1 MRIHWWQSI
10 RWRLALG
17 SMLVVMLAIVLL
29 AFSVISAIVHYYSI
43 DQNNRLASFASDSAQ
58 RIGESYSQSFSLA
71 GASARSFSNVLEHS
85 YQGEQYL
92 LVVLNHRNQPVY
104 PHFGLRQ
111 NTFAAF
117 VVALADPTLHQGD
130 FVGLRSAI
138 ISSQQGVISTGQLG
152 SGRPLWLPRPFVV
165 QPIFAG
171 GHDNGPVVGVLAV
184 TPLSAAQNSVPPF
197 IAAVGSSVLVAS
209 ASLVVLAALAAI
221 LFSRTI
227 TRPLANLTKTARV
240 LASGNYNVRVT
251 TSAHGELGELANTFN
266 EMAAKLANDVNELHQ
281 QELWRH
287 ELIMNITHDLAT
299 PLTAIAGL
307 GESLVDGVN
316 QSREDYEATGR
327 IIVRETL
334 RLRRLV
340 KDLHLMAKVEDG
352 GMRAL
357 QPQWKSVRLAALVDE
372 VLAVLAPEF
381 ERTNVEPMNSIAYNL
396 PPIKADPDMLMRVFS
411 NLCDNALR
419 HTPAGG
425 TVTIDAIQRENQLV
439 VSVTDSGEGMPTG
452 ALPRVF
458 DRFYRVDFSRQAVTG
473 GSGLG
478 LAIVRAIVEA
488 HGGTIWAEKAP
499 SSGAR
504 LVFTLPLA
512 SVEPAS
518 MSSAIT
524 MPIY

>member
-1 MRIHWWQSI
+1 MRTRWWQSI

-17 SMLVVMLAIVLL
+17 SMLVVMLATILL
-29 AFSVISAIVHYYSI
+29 ALSVILAIVHYYSI
-43 DQNNRLASFASDSAQ
+43 DQNNRLANFAADSAQ
-58 RIGESYSQSFSLA
+58 RIGENYAQSFGLA
-71 GASARSFSNVLEHS
+71 RASASTFPNALEHN

-104 PHFGLRQ
+104 PRFGSAQ
-111 NTFAAF
+111 NTLTAFA
-117 VVALADPTLHQGD
+117 VALADPTLQRGD

-138 ISSQQGVISTGQLG
+138 VASQQGVASTGELG
-152 SGRPLWLPRPFVV
+152 SKSPLWLPRPFVV

-171 GHDNGPVVGVLAV
+171 GQSNGLVVGVLVV
-184 TPLSAAQNSVPPF
+184 TPLSAAQNTVPPF
-197 IAAVGSSVLVAS
+197 IAAVGLSVLAVS
-209 ASLVVLAALAAI
+209 AIVVVLAALAAI

-227 TRPLANLTKTARV
+227 TRPLANLTEAAHV
-240 LASGNYNVRVT
+240 LASGDYDARVT
-251 TSAHGELGELANTFN
+251 TSAHGELEELAHTFN
-266 EMAAKLANDVNELHQ
+266 EMAAKLANDVQELRQ

-287 ELIMNITHDLAT
+287 ELIMNISHDLAT

-340 KDLHLMAKVEDG
+340 KDLHLMAKVEAG
-352 GMRAL
+352 GMRAI
-357 QPQWKSVRLAALVDE
+357 QPQWKLIRLAALVDE
-372 VLAVLAPEF
+372 VLAMLATEF
-381 ERTNVEPMNSIAYNL
+381 ERANVEPLNSIAYNL
-396 PPIKADPDMLMRVFS
+396 PAIKADPDMLMRVFS

-419 HTPAGG
+419 HTPPGG
-425 TVTIDAIQRENQLV
+425 TVTIDAMQRGNQLL
-439 VSVTDSGEGMPTG
+439 VSVTDSGEGIPTG

-458 DRFYRVDFSRQAVTG
+458 DRFYRADSSRQAMTG

-488 HGGTIWAEKAP
+488 HGGTIWAENVP
-499 SSGAR
+499 NSGAR
-504 LVFTLPLA
+504 LVFTLPLVA
-512 SVEPAS
+512 TEQSS
-518 MSSAIT
+518 ISSAIT
-524 MPIY
+524 LPMY